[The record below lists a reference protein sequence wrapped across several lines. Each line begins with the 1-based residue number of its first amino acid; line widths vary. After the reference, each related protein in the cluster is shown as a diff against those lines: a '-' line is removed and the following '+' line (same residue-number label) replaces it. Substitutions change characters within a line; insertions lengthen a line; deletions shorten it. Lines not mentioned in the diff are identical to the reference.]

1 MAGGTRLTCHSAF
14 SNGGVSPK
22 QGAGQVGF
30 DAGFDSPGRCW
41 MKPGAGGPAAERTE
55 HMGWTEEE
63 TQSAIHAA
71 LKRAATDAE
80 FRQLALQDANAAV
93 QKITGKPLPEGFRV
107 RVLERAG
114 YDVTLVLPDPAE
126 AGELADEE
134 LEHVAGGT
142 GGVMTTVACGFSY
155 GGSGVVK

>member
-1 MAGGTRLTCHSAF
+1 
-14 SNGGVSPK
+14 
-22 QGAGQVGF
+22 
-30 DAGFDSPGRCW
+30 
-41 MKPGAGGPAAERTE
+41 
-55 HMGWTEEE
+55 MGWTEEE

-93 QKITGKPLPEGFRV
+93 QQITGKTLPEGFRV

-126 AGELADEE
+126 TGELADAE
-134 LEHVAGGT
+134 LEQVAGGT
-142 GGVMTTVACGFSY
+142 GHIRSVLCQEPPP
-155 GGSGVVK
+155 K